1 MTSKRVLIILTT
13 INYLNYIDRLI
24 LAAVLGSIKTDLSLN
39 DLEAGLLATM
49 FMVPYM
55 LTSPLFGY
63 LGDTKNRSKL
73 IALGT
78 GLWSMATFS
87 TGLAKNFGSL
97 VATRL
102 GLGIGESAFTT
113 IAMPYLSEFYPPQK
127 QGKIFAIFNSAAPVG
142 AALGYLIGGLLGSVV
157 GWRNAFFIVGL
168 PGMIMAILIWP
179 MKDPRKKTEHKFH
192 WKSAL
197 KTLGGSR
204 AYLFA
209 VFGYC
214 ANTFVVGGVAHWMP
228 TYIQRT
234 FQMHQ
239 LSANTLFGS
248 IAVGAG
254 LLGTLA
260 GGYLSGYV
268 VKKHPGGNQLLPAW
282 GMLLCTP
289 CFWFCLNADQI
300 EIFIVL
306 LSLTLFFVFLS
317 ASPINIA
324 FIESVPGS
332 VRNTAVAMAIL
343 ACHLLGD
350 AISSP
355 IMGYISDQTGSLRT
369 GLLIGT
375 PFLLIAGVLWLLGA
389 HCRREELRS
398 LKNW

>member
-1 MTSKRVLIILTT
+1 MTPKRVLIILTT

-24 LAAVLGSIKTDLSLN
+24 LAAVLGSIKTDLRLS

-49 FMVPYM
+49 FMIPYM
-55 LTSPLFGY
+55 LTSPIFGY
-63 LGDTKNRSKL
+63 LGDTQNRSRL

-78 GLWSMATFS
+78 GLWSVATFS

-113 IAMPYLSEFYPPQK
+113 IAMPYLSEFYPPEK
-127 QGKIFAIFNSAAPVG
+127 RGKIFAIFNSAAPVG
-142 AALGYLIGGLLGSVV
+142 AALGYLIGGLLGSLV
-157 GWRNAFFIVGL
+157 GWRNSFFIVGL
-168 PGMIMAILIWP
+168 PGMIMAFLIWP
-179 MKDPRKKTEHKFH
+179 AKDPRKTGQDKFDFRGALRKL
-192 WKSAL
+192 KS
-197 KTLGGSR
+197 SR

-209 VFGYC
+209 VFGYS

-234 FQMHQ
+234 FQMTQ
-239 LSANTLFGS
+239 LSANTLFGG

-260 GGYLSGYV
+260 GGYLADYAV
-268 VKKHPGGNQLLPAW
+268 RKHPGGNQLLPAW
-282 GMLLCTP
+282 GMIFCTP
-289 CFWFCLNADQI
+289 CFWFCLNADRM
-300 EIFIVL
+300 EIFVVL
-306 LSLTLFFVFLS
+306 LSLTLFFVFLA

-324 FIESVPGS
+324 FIESVPGN

-355 IMGYISDQTGSLRT
+355 IMGYISDQTGSLRN

-375 PFLLIAGVLWLLGA
+375 PFLFLAGILWILGGKA
-389 HCRREELRS
+389 RMKEVSSEI
-398 LKNW
+398 

>member
-1 MTSKRVLIILTT
+1 MTPKRVLIILTA

-39 DLEAGLLATM
+39 DLQAGLLATM
-49 FMVPYM
+49 FMIPYM
-55 LTSPLFGY
+55 LTSPLFGF
-63 LGDTKNRSKL
+63 LGDTQNRSKL

-78 GLWSMATFS
+78 GLWSVATFS

-97 VATRL
+97 IATRL

-113 IAMPYLSEFYPPQK
+113 IAMPYLSEFYPSNK
-127 QGKIFAIFNSAAPVG
+127 HGKIFAIFNSAAPVG
-142 AALGYLIGGLLGSVV
+142 AALGYLIGGLLASLV

-168 PGMIMAILIWP
+168 PGLVLAFLIWP
-179 MKDPRKKTEHKFH
+179 TKDPRKVGENKFEL
-192 WKSAL
+192 KAAL
-197 KTLGGSR
+197 RTLRGSN

-234 FQMHQ
+234 FQMTQ
-239 LSANTLFGS
+239 LSANTLFGG
-248 IAVGAG
+248 IAVVAG

-260 GGYLSGYV
+260 GGFLADYA

-282 GMLLCTP
+282 GMILCTP
-289 CFWFCLNADQI
+289 CFWFCMNADQV
-300 EIFIVL
+300 EIFVTF
-306 LSLTLFFVFLS
+306 LSFTLFFVFLA

-355 IMGYISDQTGSLRT
+355 IMGYISDQTGSLRN
-369 GLLIGT
+369 GILIGT
-375 PFLLIAGVLWLLGA
+375 PFLFLSGILWLLGA
-389 HCRREELRS
+389 KARKIEVKDLG
-398 LKNW
+398 N